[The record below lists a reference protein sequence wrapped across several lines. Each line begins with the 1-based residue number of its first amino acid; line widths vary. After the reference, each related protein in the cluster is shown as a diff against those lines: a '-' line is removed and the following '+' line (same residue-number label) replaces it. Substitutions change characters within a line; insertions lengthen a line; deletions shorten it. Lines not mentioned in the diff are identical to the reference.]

1 MKFAQILINNVLIP
15 VFTFILFLIGI
26 LAASIS
32 ALIEYSVFEQFF
44 ESSYMVLLPSGVI
57 AFAIVIAFEYTKIYL
72 HFLLNRVQVTDNEK
86 YRKKYKRKQYAKYF
100 LVSIS
105 LVCSVFYS
113 ISALHLAS
121 YDENTVEQ
129 KIAEINAELEND
141 IANVISSQNENYELR
156 LAPYEEA
163 KNNAATALAQ
173 FNPDGLSY
181 WQANMT
187 LQALEENVATTEDT
201 YNQMQTTF
209 DSERTTAIDNETK
222 ALTTE
227 ANNKIDALNDT
238 SSAEVAAKYDNQIL
252 AQCLTVLANTL
263 FGMATYP
270 RIAYLIV
277 CIAIGIIVSVMLE
290 YVISFTFSYM
300 SEVHEI
306 NLCDHIN
313 VDRKFQE
320 RTEQFIIACIK
331 AFCALT
337 VYIIIISI
345 FSRDSVTRNHVWFA
359 LAAYILAICMEKL
372 FLAKDTKL
380 ISTSENTKIEFYL
393 AAKESIIQGVL
404 SFAGFILLGFAFGE
418 DAVNLDLSTIAI
430 GIGATL
436 SSLAG
441 KVPEK
446 ILSFKSKI

>member
-1 MKFAQILINNVLIP
+1 
-15 VFTFILFLIGI
+15 
-26 LAASIS
+26 
-32 ALIEYSVFEQFF
+32 
-44 ESSYMVLLPSGVI
+44 
-57 AFAIVIAFEYTKIYL
+57 
-72 HFLLNRVQVTDNEK
+72 
-86 YRKKYKRKQYAKYF
+86 
-100 LVSIS
+100 
-105 LVCSVFYS
+105 
-113 ISALHLAS
+113 
-121 YDENTVEQ
+121 
-129 KIAEINAELEND
+129 
-141 IANVISSQNENYELR
+141 
-156 LAPYEEA
+156 
-163 KNNAATALAQ
+163 
-173 FNPDGLSY
+173 
-181 WQANMT
+181 
-187 LQALEENVATTEDT
+187 
-201 YNQMQTTF
+201 
-209 DSERTTAIDNETK
+209 
-222 ALTTE
+222 
-227 ANNKIDALNDT
+227 
-238 SSAEVAAKYDNQIL
+238 
-252 AQCLTVLANTL
+252 
-263 FGMATYP
+263 
-270 RIAYLIV
+270 
-277 CIAIGIIVSVMLE
+277 MLE

-404 SFAGFILLGFAFGE
+404 SFAGFILLGFVFGE